1 MPLTP
6 QFVMDLESRMQIIA
20 EREYTRLA
28 SNLWWQNIT
37 KVRPSTGRRDVIMW
51 LLSTAMIRPEGSGG
65 NIAFDDIVS
74 KYTEVENKWSGAALK
89 LRRDQLE
96 DTDGGG
102 IELSSQWTGDI
113 GSYMAYYPQKQ
124 VTHFIKNAH
133 VTAASDP
140 DNGYTGYD
148 GLAYFAN
155 NHPVNPFKTSAGT
168 YANLLTGAASGSYP
182 GALPLD
188 VSQTV
193 DVALQ
198 NMTSLMSW
206 LATFKMPNGE
216 DPRFLRPKGILC
228 SPKMYPRLVQLTNAK
243 FIAQVAGS
251 GAATSDVEALIR
263 SLGYAQPIMADELAG
278 FENDTTYYVMCD
290 QLASSQLGAVMYIN
304 REPYKINYY
313 GNMDQAVLDRADEL
327 EWHCKGR
334 NGIGAGHPYL
344 LIKCKGS

>member
-1 MPLTP
+1 
-6 QFVMDLESRMQIIA
+6 MDLESRMQIIA
-20 EREYTRLA
+20 EREYNRLG

-37 KVRPSTGRRDVIMW
+37 KVKPSTGRREIIMW
-51 LLSTAMIRPEGSGG
+51 LLSTAMIKPEGSGG
-65 NIAFDDIVS
+65 NIAFDEIVS
-74 KYTEVENKWSGAALK
+74 KYTEVENKWSGTGLK

-102 IELSSQWTGDI
+102 IELSAQWTADVGA
-113 GSYMAYYPQKQ
+113 YMAYYPQKQ
-124 VTHFIKNAH
+124 VTHFLKNAH

-140 DNGYTGYD
+140 KNGYTGYD
-148 GLAYFAN
+148 SLAYFSTA
-155 NHPVNPFKTSAGT
+155 HPVNPFNTGAGT
-168 YANLLTGAASGSYP
+168 YANLLTGGASGSYP

-188 VSQTV
+188 VSVTV

-198 NMTSLMSW
+198 NMTTLMSW

-228 SPKMYPRLVQLTNAK
+228 SPKLYPRLVQLTNAK

-278 FENDTTYYVMCD
+278 FESDTTYYVMCD
-290 QLASSQLGAVMYIN
+290 QLASSQLGAVIYVN

-334 NGIGAGHPYL
+334 NGLGPGHPYL
-344 LIKCKGS
+344 LIKCKGA

>member
-6 QFVMDLESRMQIIA
+6 QWVMDLESRMQIIA
-20 EREYTRLA
+20 EREYNRLS

-37 KVRPSTGRRDVIMW
+37 KVKPSTGRRDIIMW
-51 LLSTAMIRPEGSGG
+51 LLSTATIKPEGQGG

-74 KYTEVENKWSGAALK
+74 QYTEIENRWSGDAFK

-102 IELSSQWTGDI
+102 VELAGQWSADI

-124 VTHFIKNAH
+124 VTQFLKNAH
-133 VTAASDP
+133 DATL
-140 DNGYTGYD
+140 YTGYD
-148 GLAYFAN
+148 KKAYFATD
-155 NHPVNPFKTSAGT
+155 HPVNPFRARAGT
-168 YANLLTGAASGSYP
+168 YANLLTGASSGSYP

-188 VSQTV
+188 TSVTL

-198 NMTSLMSW
+198 NMTKLMSYI
-206 LATFKMPNGE
+206 ATFKMPNGE

-228 SPKMYPRLVQLTNAK
+228 SPALYPRLVQLTNAK

-251 GAATSDVEALIR
+251 GAASSDVEALIR

-278 FENDTTYYVMCD
+278 FENDTTYFVMCD
-290 QLASSQLGAVMYIN
+290 QLTSSQLGAIVYVQ

-313 GNMDQAVLDRADEL
+313 GNMDQAILDRADEL

-334 NGIGAGHPYL
+334 NGIGPGHPYL
-344 LIKCKGS
+344 LLKCKGS